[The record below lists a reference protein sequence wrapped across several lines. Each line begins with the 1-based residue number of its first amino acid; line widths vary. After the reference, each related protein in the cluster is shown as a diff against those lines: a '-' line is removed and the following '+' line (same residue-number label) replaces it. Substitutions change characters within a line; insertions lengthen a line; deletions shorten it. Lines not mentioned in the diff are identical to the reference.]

1 MDANNSAMEATSEAG
16 SPRTQVTKSSKPGII
31 TLHHNVMKQILL
43 TVNRCQP
50 KQIAMD
56 AASEAMAELRRKF
69 NGFQEPKQIAAEENA
84 NDKRSNSNERERR
97 IKELEETVT
106 ERNRILKETETRLK
120 EAAKRIER
128 RIKELEQTVT
138 ERNRILKEAETRLKG
153 AAKRIKCLEAQPQLN
168 AKEHRIQS
176 TDATKD
182 GAD

>member
-16 SPRTQVTKSSKPGII
+16 SPRTQVTKSSKPCII
-31 TLHHNVMKQILL
+31 TLHHNAMTELRRTVNVCQEPKQILP
-43 TVNRCQP
+43 TVNGCQEP
-50 KQIAMD
+50 KQIAMDAASEAMVAMD

-97 IKELEETVT
+97 IKELEQTVT
-106 ERNRILKETETRLK
+106 ERNRILKETD
-120 EAAKRIER
+120 
-128 RIKELEQTVT
+128 
-138 ERNRILKEAETRLKG
+138 TRLKG